1 VNVAKKFFLTPE
13 SCVLAYGMDFP
24 DGLCGGAL
32 AHAMNGPL
40 ILTANNRT
48 QAATAYVY
56 RTDIKDVK
64 VLGGPALISD
74 ASVKLIFVNVA

>member
-1 VNVAKKFFLTPE
+1 
-13 SCVLAYGMDFP
+13 
-24 DGLCGGAL
+24 
-32 AHAMNGPL
+32 MNGPL